1 MGNEDL
7 GCSGIFAHTQLI
19 YSPVFFMFMVFK
31 FCLPIWSLLI
41 VLEPLPGGIPYS
53 EIIATSHCGV
63 CVSILLWER
72 ERERDQRD
80 LIYLFLYRA
89 YLELVQDTPPDHLTG
104 SCVATSSTT
113 TPRSWADRRVPAV
126 RVLRRLIRKVQISP
140 VSCSLPMEDVLP

>member
-63 CVSILLWER
+63 CVSILLYQRQSLTNFLQKLELKRER

-113 TPRSWADRRVPAV
+113 TPRS
-126 RVLRRLIRKVQISP
+126 
-140 VSCSLPMEDVLP
+140 